1 MGYPVARL
9 GDSSSHGGAIITSAS
24 NTTCEGHLYA
34 RVGDTLLCPIHGANP
49 IVTGSPG
56 FTVEGAHVARGNGGA
71 GSVTA
76 CGAIIIG
83 GAVKT
88 VCG

>member
-1 MGYPVARL
+1 MGYPVARR

-34 RVGDTLLCPIHGANP
+34 RVVDTLLCPIHGANP
-49 IVTGSPG
+49 ILTGSPR
-56 FTVEGAHVARGNGGA
+56 FTVEGAHVARG

>member
-1 MGYPVARL
+1 MSYPVARL

-49 IVTGSPG
+49 IMTGSPR
-56 FTVEGAHVARGNGGA
+56 FTVEGAQVARS